1 MSKKKKRIPK
11 EIGGV
16 KLPKELRR
24 TGEALIDHAN
34 SPQGRQAIA
43 AGLTFLAGLAANRGG
58 RSEANHTERPR
69 APEPPVA
76 PIPPEPPV
84 PPIPPVPPV
93 PPLAAKPGA
102 NTPPDMSQMVD
113 AMSSAANA
121 FMSAFLRPKP

>member
-16 KLPKELRR
+16 RLPKELRR
-24 TGEALIDHAN
+24 TGEALIDHAS

-43 AGLTFLAGLAANRGG
+43 AGLTFLAGLAANRAG
-58 RSEANHTERPR
+58 RSESVPPEPSGR
-69 APEPPVA
+69 PEPPVTPEP
-76 PIPPEPPV
+76 PIPPA
-84 PPIPPVPPV
+84 PPVPPV
-93 PPLAAKPGA
+93 PPLAPKPGA
-102 NTPPDMSQMVD
+102 DTPPDMSQMVD